1 MKPSDL
7 VGFIAAFCTTVS
19 FLPQVA
25 RIMRTRHTRDI
36 SIFMYI
42 IFSFGVSMWG
52 IYGIMTSS
60 LPIIAANGITLTLC
74 IYIIAMKIRCG

>member
-1 MKPSDL
+1 MKQSDL